1 MLNVK
6 EKLIENLLHRQN
18 EVQEY
23 QLDIDNYEIAIKR
36 LPKDYPKGHVLHNKM
51 KDFKKSLEDL
61 LLSCMVEQAKA
72 ITMLKVVEHRLKSE
86 FKLKDVSKIR
96 VLDQLQESEF
106 ELKDVSRKAR

>member
-6 EKLIENLLHRQN
+6 EKLVENLLHRQN

-23 QLDIDNYEIAIKR
+23 QVDIDNYEIAIKR
-36 LPKDYPKGHVLHNKM
+36 LPKDFPKGHLLYSKM
-51 KDFKKSLEDL
+51 QDFKNQLEDL
-61 LLSCMVEQAKA
+61 LFSCKVEQAKA

-96 VLDQLQESEF
+96 VIDQIQESEF
-106 ELKDVSRKAR
+106 ELKDVNRKAR